1 MLTFKTVSTLHRE
14 VKRLSQYLRVVHR
27 LGYVFFFNITF
38 ENVKYIHLFWEKN
51 FWLQSPHYDG
61 LYC

>member
-27 LGYVFFFNITF
+27 LGYVFFF
-38 ENVKYIHLFWEKN
+38 
-51 FWLQSPHYDG
+51 
-61 LYC
+61 